1 VAVLGLLMMTMK
13 VTKETEIKLT
23 VNIKPVKLAE
33 LTPVQRQSW
42 VHLWRRMVSQVTDE
56 LKDE

>member
-1 VAVLGLLMMTMK
+1 MK
-13 VTKETEIKLT
+13 ATKETEIKVK
-23 VNIKPVKLAE
+23 VNIKPVKMAE

-42 VHLWRRMVSQVTDE
+42 ARLWKRMVSQVTDE